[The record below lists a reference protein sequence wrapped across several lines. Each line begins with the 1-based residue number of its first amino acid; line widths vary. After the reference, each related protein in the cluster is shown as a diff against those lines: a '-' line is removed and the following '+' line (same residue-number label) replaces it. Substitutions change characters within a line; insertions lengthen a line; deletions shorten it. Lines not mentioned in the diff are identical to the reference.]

1 MSPHTQHNQKVERK
15 QQRDKENGSSQ
26 HQFSYRHCP
35 SSQYLHQPSA
45 TSRSTPHF
53 YRQQL
58 SPSNLDRVQQQQ
70 PKKPIPVSSVG
81 RNMIVQKEE
90 NGRLKTISSQE
101 HHHYKKMGHL
111 FSSTTPTTPSTGGKK
126 MKTKRSA
133 SNSDLDQFLP
143 RIKRVKTSSPRPVI
157 AAAVTA
163 RPPLESQRITR
174 SSKPTRKKKTTPFV
188 ISDHQAAAIEDDDEV
203 EKYSEDSDEEET
215 EKYFEDDAEDSNKEK
230 VENSQRT
237 TNKSYRAKP
246 TVDPH
251 KRKTEKYFEGDAAE
265 KYSEDSNKEKV
276 EKQPPLDSQRTPHKR
291 KTSIVISDLAA
302 AVTVRPPLKSQRTT
316 DPRKKKTAPVGI
328 SDHQQSTRV
337 IAVTVRPPLD
347 SQRTTRSSIN
357 KSYRVKP
364 TVDLRKKKRTP
375 IVILDHQ
382 QSTKRSDYIDELLPP
397 PPSITTTS
405 CTQSSAPQQQRKN
418 NQVNYFKINLTT
430 RVYDSLSIFRS
441 HIGGGKHLGSSCNP
455 VTETILLKRNCDRV
469 EKWEKLTEPPV
480 YFERVEADA
489 NICGGAY
496 SSSSFRRQA
505 AQLGLFE
512 SIQNVIL
519 HFDTLKRQCNNCI
532 KDTDKTVKVPNH
544 WWPVGIEGSVH
555 QRRTCIDPQLLRTNS
570 DKRKIKDIEYMA
582 REVFKLS
589 DSAIANVLN
598 KTSSLLY
605 EVSAVCN
612 QWHKKRNLL
621 SMPGHV
627 PAKYAST
634 TILIGPNERF
644 LEMRDGVYYMLERGT
659 VIKFMI
665 HPTRFT
671 DFVLETAIG
680 YSIHNNIKGAVGVIG
695 TCPEAFCIEMDF
707 AGVTLQ
713 DVING
718 DLNCVLNHPRAP
730 PGAPPTKTVCQ
741 QELIQHHMAPTNIT
755 KMRGVLYGVRMLQ
768 VTGRLPEPLQEIC
781 KIPISDSYTAVGVT
795 HLMREKLLGELPFV
809 AAEIVNV
816 VTRLS
821 QQGLVNPDIK
831 SDNVV
836 IDGVT
841 GQPKMIDFGL
851 VIPVGKRDTARE
863 VISSSSAS
871 VYSDYPQ
878 TAPEYLMGEKCQEA
892 AMTYGLSY
900 MINDMLN
907 TLVRRTGDMG
917 AVSMSVNIP
926 LRAFMVKA
934 YAQDFRERPRA
945 YLMAPLI
952 GACFP
957 FRHSIAKLFNEP
969 KHTLV

>member
-1 MSPHTQHNQKVERK
+1 MSPHTQHNQKVEQK

-35 SSQYLHQPSA
+35 FSQPS
-45 TSRSTPHF
+45 SRATPHF

-58 SPSNLDRVQQQQ
+58 SPSNLDRVQQQ
-70 PKKPIPVSSVG
+70 PKKLG
-81 RNMIVQKEE
+81 RNIQKEE
-90 NGRLKTISSQE
+90 NVRLKTISS
-101 HHHYKKMGHL
+101 HHYKKMGL
-111 FSSTTPTTPSTGGKK
+111 FFSSTTPTTDDKK
-126 MKTKRSA
+126 METKRSA

-143 RIKRVKTSSPRPVI
+143 RIKRVKTSSPI

-163 RPPLESQRITR
+163 RPPLEIQRTTR
-174 SSKPTRKKKTTPFV
+174 SSIIKPTRKKKTPIV
-188 ISDHQAAAIEDDDEV
+188 IFDHQAAAVEEDEV
-203 EKYSEDSDEEET
+203 EKYSEDSDE
-215 EKYFEDDAEDSNKEK
+215 KYF
-230 VENSQRT
+230 
-237 TNKSYRAKP
+237 
-246 TVDPH
+246 
-251 KRKTEKYFEGDAAE
+251 E

-276 EKQPPLDSQRTPHKR
+276 EKQPPLDSQRTTNKSYRVKPIVDPHKRKTEKYFEDDAAEKYSEDFKPSLDNQRTTRSSTNKSYRVKPTVDPHKR
-291 KTSIVISDLAA
+291 KTSDLAA
-302 AVTVRPPLKSQRTT
+302 ARPPLKNQRTT
-316 DPRKKKTAPVGI
+316 NKSYLVKPTVDSRKKKTTPVVI
-328 SDHQQSTRV
+328 SDHQQSTGV
-337 IAVTVRPPLD
+337 IAAAVTPLD
-347 SQRTTRSSIN
+347 SRRTTRSSIN
-357 KSYRVKP
+357 KSYQS
-364 TVDLRKKKRTP
+364 TVDPRKKKTP

-397 PPSITTTS
+397 PPSSITTIS
-405 CTQSSAPQQQRKN
+405 YTQSSAPQQQRKN

-469 EKWEKLTEPPV
+469 EKWGKLTEPPV

-505 AQLGLFE
+505 AQLGLFG

-519 HFDTLKRQCNNCI
+519 QFDTLKRQCNDCI

-544 WWPVGIEGSVH
+544 WWPVGIEGSVYQH
-555 QRRTCIDPQLLRTNS
+555 RTCIDPRLLRANS
-570 DKRKIKDIEYMA
+570 NKRKIKDIEYMA

-605 EVSAVCN
+605 EVSAVCS
-612 QWHKKRNLL
+612 QWHKKRSLL

-644 LEMRDGVYYMLERGT
+644 LEVKDGVYYMLERGT

-680 YSIHNNIKGAVGVIG
+680 YSIQNNIKGAVGVIG
-695 TCPEAFCIEMDF
+695 TCPEAFCIEMEF

-730 PGAPPTKTVCQ
+730 GVPPTKTVCQ
-741 QELIQHHMAPTNIT
+741 QELIQHHMAPTKMT

-795 HLMREKLLGELPFV
+795 HVMREKLLGELPFV

-851 VIPVGKRDTARE
+851 VIPVGKRETARE